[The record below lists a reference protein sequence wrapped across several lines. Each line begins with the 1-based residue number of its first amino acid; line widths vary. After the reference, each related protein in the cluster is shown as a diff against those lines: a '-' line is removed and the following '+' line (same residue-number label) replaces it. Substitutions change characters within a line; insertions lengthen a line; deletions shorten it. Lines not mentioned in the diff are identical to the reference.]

1 MHDAGMTA
9 LPPPRDLEAPVGE
22 LVRELA
28 GHLGEPAVVQR
39 CVEMLLGGDRGAH
52 PEVMPYLTGLVFE
65 DGSPTTDPKHWKDYW
80 VRTWGARGLLY
91 VWDDS
96 AAPPV
101 VAGLDDEHWR
111 PAEMCLKVST
121 RREIGEAGPRAAVL
135 ALEGALPRV
144 RVQAVRTLGAV
155 GDTEHVVVVRDLLD
169 DADADV
175 RRQAAGSLRR
185 LARRLDLEVEP
196 D

>member
-1 MHDAGMTA
+1 VTE

-22 LVRELA
+22 LILELA
-28 GHLGEPAVVQR
+28 THVGETAVVEL
-39 CVEMLLGGDRGAH
+39 CVELLRDGDREAH

-65 DGSPTTDPKHWKDYW
+65 EGSPTTDPKHWKDYW

-91 VWDDS
+91 VWDES
-96 AAPPV
+96 AAPAV

-121 RREIGEAGPRAAVL
+121 KREIGEAGPRAAVL
-135 ALEGALPRV
+135 AVAGELPRV
-144 RVQAVRTLGAV
+144 RVQALRTLGGV
-155 GDTEHVVVVRDLLD
+155 GDTEHVGAVRDLLHD
-169 DADADV
+169 PDAAV
-175 RRQAAGSLRR
+175 RREAARSLTR
-185 LARRLDLEVEP
+185 LARRLDLEVEV